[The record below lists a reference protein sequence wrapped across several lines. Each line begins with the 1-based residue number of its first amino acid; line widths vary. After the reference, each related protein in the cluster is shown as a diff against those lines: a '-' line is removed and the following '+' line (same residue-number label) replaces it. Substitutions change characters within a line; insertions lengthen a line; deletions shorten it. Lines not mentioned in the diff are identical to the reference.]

1 MSLVESYAAER
12 HARLTRLGR
21 FDPPAPTKKV
31 EPKVSR
37 SINAESFYPQM
48 WFYDLIVP
56 KIVKKYPTVL
66 EIRDVVCGYFGITP
80 YEIESS
86 RRQGVLVYPRQIAFW
101 LARTYTPYSY
111 PQIARRFGDRDHTTI
126 MYGSNKIA
134 RLIREDWT
142 VAYDVA
148 HLEAML

>member
-1 MSLVESYAAER
+1 VVL
-12 HARLTRLGR
+12 
-21 FDPPAPTKKV
+21 
-31 EPKVSR
+31 R
-37 SINAESFYPQM
+37 SDRSKDRQ
-48 WFYDLIVP
+48 
-56 KIVKKYPTVL
+56 
-66 EIRDVVCGYFGITP
+66 EIP
-80 YEIESS
+80 Y
-86 RRQGVLVYPRQIAFW
+86 R
-101 LARTYTPYSY
+101 SY